1 MLYHNNIS
9 SEQNEFNDINNSS
22 FNNNNE
28 KNRLSDDNDSDS
40 NLMNFSFNNEINN
53 TSAEEKKEIKAKK
66 EKIIIIQKNKFNDKF
81 FITKIS
87 YTNISDINDKLKN
100 IQMNIKT
107 FLLKTKYGNNNN
119 NSIYKENSS
128 DFDYN
133 YNTLNSQNN
142 NPENYEI
149 ITEHNFYFY
158 PQEEK
163 DKTRILKN
171 LLKKYNKKINKEV
184 NNNINLYYN
193 KDNERNKILK
203 ISKNKL
209 VLILKKIIN
218 NKLKNVFND
227 IYQFETIDYK
237 RKKCLIKIFNNI
249 NSKLRRYFY
258 LWSNRPLKLLIYK
271 SKNMK
276 YYHSLNILN
285 KNIKKMIETIYKI
298 FMGEYFYILIIYYLY
313 MNNIDIMNNKFL
325 FFLKNRKNS
334 NLFIKIA
341 NIINKKK
348 KEGDNNKMKIID
360 YFKSMDNMNSSE
372 KIDKENSEE
381 EDD

>member
-1 MLYHNNIS
+1 M
-9 SEQNEFNDINNSS
+9 
-22 FNNNNE
+22 
-28 KNRLSDDNDSDS
+28 
-40 NLMNFSFNNEINN
+40 
-53 TSAEEKKEIKAKK
+53 
-66 EKIIIIQKNKFNDKF
+66 
-81 FITKIS
+81 
-87 YTNISDINDKLKN
+87 
-100 IQMNIKT
+100 
-107 FLLKTKYGNNNN
+107 
-119 NSIYKENSS
+119 
-128 DFDYN
+128 
-133 YNTLNSQNN
+133 
-142 NPENYEI
+142 
-149 ITEHNFYFY
+149 
-158 PQEEK
+158 
-163 DKTRILKN
+163 
-171 LLKKYNKKINKEV
+171 
-184 NNNINLYYN
+184 
-193 KDNERNKILK
+193 K

-298 FMGEYFYILIIYYLY
+298 FMGDYFYILIIYYLY